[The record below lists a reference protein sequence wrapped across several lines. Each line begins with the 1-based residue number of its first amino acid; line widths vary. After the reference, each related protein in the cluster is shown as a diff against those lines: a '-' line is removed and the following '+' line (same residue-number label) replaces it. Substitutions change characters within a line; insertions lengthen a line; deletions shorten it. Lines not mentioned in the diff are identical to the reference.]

1 MLPLYEQTMNSSAP
15 TPYLCAIYTKK
26 FFYKPKLCAFCVLTF
41 APEYDILYT
50 SQGHTPREREENQM
64 TTITL
69 TTIERTYTNN
79 GQHAEQ
85 TLAYALTGEIRAH
98 DNVPFDKGSDIPEYH
113 MSVKS
118 SKASLM
124 SGNRCESQTKE
135 GIIAEFIAK
144 SASTCFAYVV
154 ADFTVAYVMNGNEF
168 AEFCH
173 EFGSLTRESTKNGGK
188 AKVQLRAESAKT
200 LAWFKA
206 HI

>member
-1 MLPLYEQTMNSSAP
+1 MSFVHIAQNK
-15 TPYLCAIYTKK
+15 CKK
-26 FFYKPKLCAFCVLTF
+26 FLIFCATFFKKPLDNCSRVCYNIGTGLRESNPTRKRGKHM
-41 APEYDILYT
+41 T
-50 SQGHTPREREENQM
+50 S
-64 TTITL
+64 ITL

-135 GIIAEFIAK
+135 GIIAELIAK

-154 ADFTVAYVMNGNEF
+154 ADFSVAYVMNGNEF
-168 AEFCH
+168 AEFCT

>member
-1 MLPLYEQTMNSSAP
+1 
-15 TPYLCAIYTKK
+15 
-26 FFYKPKLCAFCVLTF
+26 
-41 APEYDILYT
+41 
-50 SQGHTPREREENQM
+50 M

-79 GQHAEQ
+79 GMHAEQ

-98 DNVPFDKGSDIPEYH
+98 DHVPFDKGSDIPEYH

-144 SASTCFAYVV
+144 SASTCFAYVI
-154 ADFTVAYVMNGNEF
+154 ADFSKAYVMSGEEF
-168 AEFCH
+168 AEFCML
-173 EFGSLTRESTKNGGK
+173 FGGMSRESSKNGGK
-188 AKVQLRAESAKT
+188 AKVQLRAENAKT
-200 LAWFKA
+200 LAWLEA

>member
-1 MLPLYEQTMNSSAP
+1 
-15 TPYLCAIYTKK
+15 
-26 FFYKPKLCAFCVLTF
+26 
-41 APEYDILYT
+41 
-50 SQGHTPREREENQM
+50 M

-79 GQHAEQ
+79 GMHAEQ

-98 DNVPFDKGSDIPEYH
+98 DHVPFDKGSDIPEYH

-144 SASTCFAYVV
+144 SASTCFAYVI
-154 ADFTVAYVMNGNEF
+154 ADFSKAYVMSGEEF
-168 AEFCH
+168 AEFCMA
-173 EFGSLTRESTKNGGK
+173 FGGMSRESSKNGGK
-188 AKVQLRAESAKT
+188 AKVQLRAETAKT
-200 LAWFKA
+200 LAWLEA